1 MAKNKSKGQKQ
12 KNVFHVASKKP
23 KPKNKAKPVLT
34 NLKKINLVNDEHVR
48 RVNKAFAKVQD
59 KVTNLSRKL
68 SSESQL
74 RHQNPKQPEGEP
86 PNIDEATNLFSQ
98 L

>member
-12 KNVFHVASKKP
+12 KNVFHVANKNP

-34 NLKKINLVNDEHVR
+34 NLKKIHVMNEENISR
-48 RVNKAFAKVQD
+48 INKTFTKIQTEVKYLTKEVA
-59 KVTNLSRKL
+59 
-68 SSESQL
+68 SEPQL
-74 RHQNPKQPEGEP
+74 RHQRLKEPEDEAL
-86 PNIDEATNLFSQ
+86 NIDAAANLFSQ